1 VRLRTEILRIVL
13 FLTWQVVLES
23 TMLSSTELAGHQVWS
38 PRPIY
43 EPLDPLAPP
52 VKKRLL
58 VDGWTASA
66 ST

>member
-1 VRLRTEILRIVL
+1 
-13 FLTWQVVLES
+13 
-23 TMLSSTELAGHQVWS
+23 MLSSTELAGHQVWS